1 MQSPQGGYPVSGWQ
15 SYARAHNMDACTG
28 SIHEWLPHGLAISQK
43 GHTMYGTI
51 TMRVP
56 MAPSE
61 TKLISFCS
69 TTEISQWELGVNFD
83 TCAAVW
89 ENTLQSYV

>member
-1 MQSPQGGYPVSGWQ
+1 
-15 SYARAHNMDACTG
+15 
-28 SIHEWLPHGLAISQK
+28 
-43 GHTMYGTI
+43 MYGTI

-69 TTEISQWELGVNFD
+69 TTEISQWELDVNFD
-83 TCAAVW
+83 TCAAVCR
-89 ENTLQSYV
+89 TLCGHMCELPGLAALWCQDNPKRYCSAFYEYAQGAYPRAEHNIT